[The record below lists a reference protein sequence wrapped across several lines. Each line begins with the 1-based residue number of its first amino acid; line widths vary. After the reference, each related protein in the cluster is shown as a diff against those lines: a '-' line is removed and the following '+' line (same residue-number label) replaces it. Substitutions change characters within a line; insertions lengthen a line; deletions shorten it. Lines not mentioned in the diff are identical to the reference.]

1 MLKAKMSKDATRI
14 ALLSGWCGVVSL
26 LLAVT
31 FAVAQTSDQSNA
43 KVASLRDQL
52 EKGLKARR
60 KIEFQFVGHV
70 VQLVDQGRLDRKLV
84 LGTFTFVT
92 KKYRDRKYLVP
103 IFEQALR
110 KRAAAEGN
118 SALNDVPTTL
128 TIAG

>member
-1 MLKAKMSKDATRI
+1 M
-14 ALLSGWCGVVSL
+14 
-26 LLAVT
+26 
-31 FAVAQTSDQSNA
+31 
-43 KVASLRDQL
+43 